1 LNSYRRLDDHGI
13 MQLSELELWIL
24 FIVIIS
30 IMQIFDLGLA
40 AKIKSKIKNEGIKL
54 KTNES
59 VGLSFK
65 QSLVRFIIWITF
77 AGIFAM
83 IIFTSLGIQK
93 MLDFVT
99 GYVLEESLSVDN
111 MLLFLLVFTTLGI
124 HHKFQQKIL
133 SLGILSAIMM
143 RIIVIMIGSSLL
155 QSFHWMIYIFGF
167 ILLIGAFRMI
177 LKRKEQKINVENNFY
192 VKILKKIIPIQTEIK
207 ESKFLI
213 KKNGVLYAT
222 PLLIALIIIEMT
234 DLVFAMDSIPAVLA
248 ITSDPFIVITSNV
261 FAISGLRA
269 LYFLISDTI
278 HKIYFLKIGL
288 IILLFF
294 IAIKMITSGFF
305 EISTLY
311 SFIIIVLILVS
322 VIIASLVKT
331 SRKRNHS
338 NP

>member
-1 LNSYRRLDDHGI
+1 

-24 FIVIIS
+24 FIIIIC
-30 IMQIFDLGLA
+30 IMQVFDLGLA
-40 AKIKSKIKNEGIKL
+40 AKIKSKIKNERIKS
-54 KTNES
+54 KTTES

-65 QSLVRFIIWITF
+65 QSLVRFIIWISF
-77 AGIFAM
+77 AGIFAI
-83 IIFTSLGIQK
+83 IIFTSLGFQK
-93 MLDFVT
+93 MLDFIT

-124 HHKFQQKIL
+124 PHKFQQKIL
-133 SLGILSAIMM
+133 SLGILSAILM

-155 QSFHWMIYIFGF
+155 QNFHWMIYVFGG

-177 LKRKEQKINVENNFY
+177 LKRKEKKINVENNFY
-192 VKILKKIIPIQTEIK
+192 VKILKKIIPIQTEIE

-269 LYFLISDTI
+269 LYFLISDMI

-294 IAIKMITSGFF
+294 IGIKMIISGFF
-305 EISTLY
+305 EISTLF
-311 SFIIIVLILVS
+311 SFIIIVLILAS
-322 VIIASLVKT
+322 VIIASLIKT
-331 SRKRNHS
+331 SRKRNH
-338 NP
+338 

>member
-1 LNSYRRLDDHGI
+1 
-13 MQLSELELWIL
+13 MQLSELELWIV
-24 FIVIIS
+24 FIVIIC
-30 IMQIFDLGLA
+30 IMQVFDLGLA
-40 AKIKSKIKNEGIKL
+40 AKIKSKIKNEGIKS
-54 KTNES
+54 KTIKSE
-59 VGLSFK
+59 GLSFK
-65 QSLVRFIIWITF
+65 QSLVRFIIWVSF
-77 AGIFAM
+77 AGIFAT

-93 MLDFVT
+93 MLDFIT

-124 HHKFQQKIL
+124 PHKFQQKIL
-133 SLGILSAIMM
+133 SLGILSAILM

-155 QSFHWMIYIFGF
+155 QSFHWMIYVFGC

-192 VKILKKIIPIQTEIK
+192 VKILKRIIPIQTEIK
-207 ESKFLI
+207 ESKFVI
-213 KKNGVLYAT
+213 KKNGILYAT

-269 LYFLISDTI
+269 LYFLISDMI

-294 IAIKMITSGFF
+294 IGIKMIISGFF
-305 EISTLY
+305 EISTLF
-311 SFIIIVLILVS
+311 SFIIIVLILAS
-322 VIIASLVKT
+322 VIIASLIKT
-331 SRKRNHS
+331 SKKRNH
-338 NP
+338 

>member
-1 LNSYRRLDDHGI
+1 
-13 MQLSELELWIL
+13 MQ
-24 FIVIIS
+24 V
-30 IMQIFDLGLA
+30 FDLGLA
-40 AKIKSKIKNEGIKL
+40 AKIKSKIKNEGIKS
-54 KTNES
+54 KIIKSE
-59 VGLSFK
+59 GLSFK
-65 QSLVRFIIWITF
+65 QSLVRFIIWVSF
-77 AGIFAM
+77 AGIFAT

-93 MLDFVT
+93 MLDFIT

-124 HHKFQQKIL
+124 PHKFQQKIL
-133 SLGILSAIMM
+133 SLGILSAILM

-155 QSFHWMIYIFGF
+155 QSFHWMIYVFGC

-192 VKILKKIIPIQTEIK
+192 VKILKRIIPIQTEIK
-207 ESKFLI
+207 ESKFVI
-213 KKNGVLYAT
+213 KKNGILYAT

-269 LYFLISDTI
+269 LYFLISDMI

-294 IAIKMITSGFF
+294 IGIKMIISGFF
-305 EISTLY
+305 EISTLF

-322 VIIASLVKT
+322 VIIASLIKT
-331 SRKRNHS
+331 SKKRNHS
-338 NP
+338 NL

>member
-1 LNSYRRLDDHGI
+1 

-24 FIVIIS
+24 FIVIIC
-30 IMQIFDLGLA
+30 IMQVFDLGLA
-40 AKIKSKIKNEGIKL
+40 AKIKSKIKNERIKS
-54 KTNES
+54 KNIES

-65 QSLVRFIIWITF
+65 QSLVRFIIWISF
-77 AGIFAM
+77 AGIFAT

-93 MLDFVT
+93 MLDFIT

-124 HHKFQQKIL
+124 PHKFQQKIL
-133 SLGILSAIMM
+133 SLGILSAILM

-155 QSFHWMIYIFGF
+155 QNFHWMIYVFGG

-177 LKRKEQKINVENNFY
+177 LKRKEKKINVENNFY

-269 LYFLISDTI
+269 LYFLISDMI

-294 IAIKMITSGFF
+294 IGIKMIISGFF
-305 EISTLY
+305 EISTLF
-311 SFIIIVLILVS
+311 SFIIIVLILAS
-322 VIIASLVKT
+322 VIIASLIKT
-331 SRKRNHS
+331 SRKRNQS
-338 NP
+338 NL